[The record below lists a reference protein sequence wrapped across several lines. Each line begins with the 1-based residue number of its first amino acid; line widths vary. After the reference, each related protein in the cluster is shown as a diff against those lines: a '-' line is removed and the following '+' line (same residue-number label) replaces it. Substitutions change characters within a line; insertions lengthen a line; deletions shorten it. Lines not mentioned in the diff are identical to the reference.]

1 MVFFFS
7 SFFFSP
13 PHFSMPCSFFCLLL
27 HYLSQ
32 LYSWI
37 PDFFPLFLWS
47 VGSYLFCVSI
57 SQISTLYLFPHIALT
72 QELVSPTLLG
82 LHPATALTS
91 LVALAPCPRLVGW
104 WQCILPVSVL
114 WLFYFNLQGT
124 HACKLFCWITGLM
137 KDTISSCKLGPAVSL
152 MASSSTSA
160 DARKV
165 KGSTGEMLI

>member
-7 SFFFSP
+7 SFFFSLHICLCLAP
-13 PHFSMPCSFFCLLL
+13 FSAFSFTTCPSFT
-27 HYLSQ
+27 
-32 LYSWI
+32 
-37 PDFFPLFLWS
+37 
-47 VGSYLFCVSI
+47 VGSQTFFLSSYEQWVLTFCVSI

-72 QELVSPTLLG
+72 QELVSLTLLG
-82 LHPATALTS
+82 LPSATVLTS

-104 WQCILPVSVL
+104 WQCTLPVSVL